1 MFLKEKI
8 KSDYPYFI
16 LFSAAIIL
24 LIKSFFGFCWSD
36 ETFYFSTTYRF
47 YQGDSLFMHDWFP
60 TQLSSIMLLPLFS
73 LFMEIVGSTTGII
86 LYFRICFVVLSF
98 ICSIVIYRIIKYA
111 YPTWVALICSLLYLF
126 YTHLNIATLS
136 YYTMSVAFFL
146 LSMLLIYHFY
156 QTKKTCFLVMSGI
169 SFALCV
175 LALPTMTVAYILVLS
190 IVIILLLTCRFLPL
204 PVWFKNFAHDS
215 KATKV
220 CLYTFIGIC
229 IPAFIFIIFLLTN
242 VPLSDFIQAIPYV
255 LSDEEH
261 GTSLIY
267 PLKKFFIS
275 INEVYGYAA
284 YLGYLIVFITAI
296 LALLNSFGFRISRRL
311 KLLLGYTDIIL
322 FIPYFIFS
330 IGHTGYIQT
339 AVCLFA
345 LPLFFLTDKKNW
357 TAFFLLYVS
366 GMLFSLVYSYSSN
379 GYLYVLSMG
388 HSIAAIGSILLIYDF
403 KQDLSADHISISDN
417 FVFILSLLCTCVL
430 LVTLMQT
437 ITLRFINIYRDA
449 PLSELT
455 EEIESGPAKGLYTT
469 PAHKELYHTVYET
482 IQENCQ
488 ASNLSTK
495 NTEDSI
501 FFTKLLPWGY
511 LCTDL
516 KCGSPTSWR
525 TKFNSNRLADYYTLN
540 PDRYPDI
547 ILVLDEQ
554 YGSYDTCGDVI
565 ADPKPNTNEIG
576 GFLLDYV
583 TDHHYEIIDAACG
596 TIYKKP

>member
-1 MFLKEKI
+1 MSIKEKI
-8 KSDYPYFI
+8 KSDFPYFI
-16 LFSAAIIL
+16 LFSAAVVL
-24 LIKSFFGFCWSD
+24 LVKCLFGFCWSD

-60 TQLSSIMLLPLFS
+60 TQLSSIMLLPFFS
-73 LFMEIVGSTTGII
+73 LFMKIAGSTTGII
-86 LYFRICFVVLSF
+86 LFFRICFVLFAF
-98 ICSIVIYRIIKYA
+98 ICSIVIYRIIRFTHQPWA
-111 YPTWVALICSLLYLF
+111 ALICALLYLF

-146 LSMLLIYHFY
+146 LSVLLIYHFF
-156 QTKKTCFLVMSGI
+156 QTEKKHFLIISGI
-169 SFALCV
+169 LFALCV
-175 LALPTMTVAYILVLS
+175 LALPTMTVAYILVLLLTMA
-190 IVIILLLTCRFLPL
+190 LLLVYRYFPL
-204 PVWFKNFAHDS
+204 PIWFKNFVDPS
-215 KATKV
+215 KVKTI
-220 CLYTFIGIC
+220 CIYTFIGIC
-229 IPAFIFIIFLLTN
+229 IPAFIFSIFLLKN
-242 VPLSDFIQAIPYV
+242 VPISDFIKAIPYV

-284 YLGYLIVFITAI
+284 YLGYLSVLITAF
-296 LALLNSFGFRISRRL
+296 LTLLKTLGLRISHRF
-311 KLLLGYTDIIL
+311 KSILGYANIAL
-322 FIPYFIFS
+322 FIAYFIYS

-357 TAFFLLYVS
+357 TTFLLLYVS
-366 GMLFSLVYSYSSN
+366 GMIFSLVYSYSSN

-388 HSIAAIGSILLIYDF
+388 HSIAAIGSVLLIYDF
-403 KQDLSADHISISDN
+403 KKELSNETMLVSDHSI
-417 FVFILSLLCTCVL
+417 FTLSLLCTCVI
-430 LVTLMQT
+430 LVTLLQT
-437 ITLRFINIYRDA
+437 ITLRFVNIYRDA
-449 PLSELT
+449 PLSVLT
-455 EEIESGPAKGLYTT
+455 AKIESGPAKGLYTT
-469 PAHKELYHTVYET
+469 PAHKEQYDTVYKT

-488 ASNLSTK
+488 SDDLSVK
-495 NTEDSI
+495 NAEDSI
-501 FFTKLLPWGY
+501 FFTKLLPFGY

-525 TKFNSNRLADYYTLN
+525 TKFNSDRLADYYTLN

-565 ADPKPNTNEIG
+565 ADPNPNTNEIS

-583 TDHHYEIIDAACG
+583 TAHHYEIIDVACG